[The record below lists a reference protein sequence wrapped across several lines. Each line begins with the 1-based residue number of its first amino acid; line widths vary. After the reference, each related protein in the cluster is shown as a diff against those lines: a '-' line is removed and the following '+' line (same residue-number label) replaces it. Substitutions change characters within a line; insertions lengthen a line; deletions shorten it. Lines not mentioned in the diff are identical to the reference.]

1 MSIFSRLFK
10 GTIRKTLAQMVSDTN
25 VIQMSVGIKL
35 SSFLQSKYGED
46 RGLTIAAA
54 VSNKLFAKVSPMHSK
69 EDLELAEPLAA
80 DILNTD
86 PEVRY
91 AALMSC
97 RARLLFE
104 TEQNSEEKWFVWDT
118 IQWMST
124 IWNLPPDEAN
134 PAIIR
139 QLASTLHRKYLYKE

>member
-1 MSIFSRLFK
+1 
-10 GTIRKTLAQMVSDTN
+10 
-25 VIQMSVGIKL
+25 
-35 SSFLQSKYGED
+35 
-46 RGLTIAAA
+46 
-54 VSNKLFAKVSPMHSK
+54 MHSK
-69 EDLELAEPLAA
+69 EDLELAERLAA

-104 TEQNSEEKWFVWDT
+104 AEQNTEEKWFVWDT

-134 PAIIR
+134 F
-139 QLASTLHRKYLYKE
+139 LW